1 MAGHKPWSTLI
12 DKMSPERR
20 AAYEKAAKE
29 QRIGRLV
36 TQMRKHSGL
45 TQQELAQRLGISQPR
60 LSSVEGA
67 DDLRV
72 DTLKNIVGELGG
84 EVVIHMPDGDII
96 LS

>member
-36 TQMRKHSGL
+36 AQMRKHSGL
-45 TQQELAQRLGISQPR
+45 TQQELAERLGISQPR

-72 DTLKNIVGELGG
+72 DTLKNIVSELGG
-84 EVVIHMPDGDII
+84 EVVIHMPDGDIV